1 MSKEKKIEVKDRK
14 RWLIHLFSSLGIWFI
29 FMLILIT
36 FINNIND
43 HVGVIMLIYVISF
56 VVMIAYWIYTYKI
69 FNKYVSVKEY
79 REINKNIADIVL
91 KKQLTKQGFDEDEIS
106 EILKDRPISNLVQ
119 NQQSGSVRD
128 NVSSLEDLKED
139 FNVTKQYITKQGLGM
154 YADSESKQIAII
166 NPNKSITYVDFKDIY
181 SYEIKT
187 LDYGS
192 GNSAIA
198 LASITGNT
206 SLYGLGMA
214 NNMAGNKQVVGFM
227 IELTLKDLDSDKVVV
242 HFLNKKLL
250 NNSVEFAQIEEIVKS
265 ATKLFDK
272 IIDTNNK
279 PQKNNLSEI
288 KELKELLDMGAI
300 TQEEFNEKKK
310 ELLK

>member
-1 MSKEKKIEVKDRK
+1 MDKDKNIQVKDTK
-14 RWLIHLFSSLGIWFI
+14 KWLIHVFSSMGIWFVI
-29 FMLILIT
+29 LMIIFSVIDANENQDTFML
-36 FINNIND
+36 
-43 HVGVIMLIYVISF
+43 MF
-56 VVMIAYWIYTYKI
+56 VVSFAIVIAYWIYTYQI
-69 FNKYVSVKEY
+69 CNKYVSVKEY

-91 KKQLTKQGFDEDEIS
+91 KKQLTKQGFDENEIV
-106 EILKDRPISNLVQ
+106 EILKDRPISNIVQ
-119 NQQSGSVRD
+119 NQQSGNTRD

-166 NPNKSITYVDFKDIY
+166 NPNKSITYVDFNEVY

-198 LASITGNT
+198 LASITGNA

-227 IELTLKDLDSDKVVV
+227 IELTLKDLDSDKVIV

-250 NNSVEFAQIEEIVKS
+250 NNSVEFAEIEEIVKS

-288 KELKELLDMGAI
+288 KELKELFDMGAI
-300 TQEEFNEKKK
+300 TQEEFDEKKK

>member
-1 MSKEKKIEVKDRK
+1 MSKEKKIKVKDLK
-14 RWLIHLFSSLGIWFI
+14 KWLIHVFSSMGIWFVILMIIFSAIDVNENQDI
-29 FMLILIT
+29 FMLI
-36 FINNIND
+36 F
-43 HVGVIMLIYVISF
+43 VISF
-56 VVMIAYWIYTYKI
+56 AAVIAYWIYTYQI
-69 FNKYVSVKEY
+69 CNKYVSITEY
-79 REINKNIADIVL
+79 REMNKNVADVVL
-91 KKQLTKQGFDEDEIS
+91 RPQLEKQEFSEEEINN
-106 EILKDRPISNLVQ
+106 ILKGRPVSKLVQ
-119 NQQSGSVRD
+119 SQQSTKERV
-128 NVSSLEDLKED
+128 NASSIEDLKED

-154 YADSESKQIAII
+154 YADSESKQVAII
-166 NPNKSITYVDFKDIY
+166 NPNKSITYVDFKDVY

-198 LASITGNT
+198 LASITGNS

-227 IELTLKDLDSDKVVV
+227 IELTLKDLDSDKVIV

-250 NNSVEFAQIEEIVKS
+250 NNSIEFKEIEEIVKS

-272 IIDTNNK
+272 IIDGNK
-279 PQKNNLSEI
+279 EMPKNNLSEI
-288 KELKELLDMGAI
+288 KELKELLDMGAV
-300 TQEEFNEKKK
+300 TQEEFDEKKK

>member
-1 MSKEKKIEVKDRK
+1 MSKEKKIKVKDLK
-14 RWLIHLFSSLGIWFI
+14 KWLIHVFSSMGIWFVILMIIFSAIDVNENQDI
-29 FMLILIT
+29 FMLI
-36 FINNIND
+36 F
-43 HVGVIMLIYVISF
+43 VISF
-56 VVMIAYWIYTYKI
+56 AAVIAYWIYTYQI
-69 FNKYVSVKEY
+69 CNKYVSVKEY
-79 REINKNIADIVL
+79 REINKNFADIVL
-91 KKQLTKQGFDEDEIS
+91 KQQLAKQGFDENEII

-119 NQQSGSVRD
+119 NQQSGSARD

-166 NPNKSITYVDFKDIY
+166 NPNKSIAYVDFKDVY

-227 IELTLKDLDSDKVVV
+227 IELTLKDLDSDKVIV

-250 NNSVEFAQIEEIVKS
+250 NNSIEFKEIEEIVKS

-300 TQEEFNEKKK
+300 TQEEFDEKKK

>member
-14 RWLIHLFSSLGIWFI
+14 KWLIHLFSSLGIWFI

-36 FINNIND
+36 FTDNIND
-43 HVGVIMLIYVISF
+43 HVDVIMLIYVISF
-56 VVMIAYWIYTYKI
+56 VVMIAYWIYTYKL

-79 REINKNIADIVL
+79 REINKNIVDIVL

-106 EILKDRPISNLVQ
+106 EILKDRPMSNLVQ

-139 FNVTKQYITKQGLGM
+139 FNFTKQYITKQGLGM

-187 LDYGS
+187 LYYGS

-272 IIDTNNK
+272 IIDMNNK
-279 PQKNNLSEI
+279 PQKNNLNEI

>member
-14 RWLIHLFSSLGIWFI
+14 KWLIHLFSSLGIWFI

-36 FINNIND
+36 FTDNIND
-43 HVGVIMLIYVISF
+43 HVDVIMLIYVISF
-56 VVMIAYWIYTYKI
+56 VVMIAYWIYTYKL

-79 REINKNIADIVL
+79 REINKNIVDIVL

-106 EILKDRPISNLVQ
+106 EILKDRPMSNLVQ

-139 FNVTKQYITKQGLGM
+139 FNFTKQYITKQGLGM

-187 LDYGS
+187 LYYGS

-272 IIDTNNK
+272 IIDMNNK

-300 TQEEFNEKKK
+300 SREEFDEKTK

>member
-1 MSKEKKIEVKDRK
+1 MSKEKKIKVKDLK
-14 RWLIHLFSSLGIWFI
+14 KWLIHVFSSMGIWFVI
-29 FMLILIT
+29 LMIIFSAIDANENQDTFMLI
-36 FINNIND
+36 F
-43 HVGVIMLIYVISF
+43 VISF
-56 VVMIAYWIYTYKI
+56 AAVIAYWIYTYQI
-69 FNKYVSVKEY
+69 CNKYVSVKEY
-79 REINKNIADIVL
+79 REINKNFADIVL
-91 KKQLTKQGFDEDEIS
+91 KQQLAKQGFDENDII

-119 NQQSGSVRD
+119 NQQSGSARD

-154 YADSESKQIAII
+154 YADSDSKQVAII
-166 NPNKSITYVDFKDIY
+166 NPNKSITYVDFKDVY
-181 SYEIKT
+181 SYEVKT

-198 LASITGNT
+198 LASITGNA

-227 IELTLKDLDSDKVVV
+227 IELTLKDLDSDKVIV

-250 NNSVEFAQIEEIVKS
+250 NNSVEFKEIEEIVTS

-272 IIDTNNK
+272 IIDVNK
-279 PQKNNLSEI
+279 EMPKNSLSEI

-300 TQEEFNEKKK
+300 SQEEFDEKKK
-310 ELLK
+310 QLLR

>member
-1 MSKEKKIEVKDRK
+1 MSKEKKIKVKDLK
-14 RWLIHLFSSLGIWFI
+14 KWCIHLFASLGIYVLLS
-29 FMLILIT
+29 LIVLSMQD
-36 FINNIND
+36 NISD
-43 HVGVIMLIYVISF
+43 DLTLSLTLFPLLAMFG
-56 VVMIAYWIYTYKI
+56 YWIYSYI
-69 FNKYVSVKEY
+69 VCNKYVDVNEY
-79 REINKNIADIVL
+79 REMNKNITDIVL
-91 KKQLTKQGFDEDEIS
+91 RSQLEKQEFSEKEIN
-106 EILKDRPISNLVQ
+106 EILRNRPMSNFVQ
-119 NQQSGSVRD
+119 NQQSVNARF
-128 NVSSLEDLKED
+128 NINPIEDLKED
-139 FNVTKQYITKQGLGM
+139 FKVTKQYITKQGLGM

-198 LASITGNT
+198 LASITGNS

-227 IELTLKDLDSDKVVV
+227 IELTLKDLDSDKVIV

-250 NNSVEFAQIEEIVKS
+250 NNSVEFSEIEEIVNS

-288 KELKELLDMGAI
+288 KELKELLDMGAV
-300 TQEEFNEKKK
+300 TQEEFDEKKK

>member
-1 MSKEKKIEVKDRK
+1 MQN
-14 RWLIHLFSSLGIWFI
+14 I
-29 FMLILIT
+29 FWT
-36 FINNIND
+36 
-43 HVGVIMLIYVISF
+43 
-56 VVMIAYWIYTYKI
+56 
-69 FNKYVSVKEY
+69 
-79 REINKNIADIVL
+79 
-91 KKQLTKQGFDEDEIS
+91 
-106 EILKDRPISNLVQ
+106 
-119 NQQSGSVRD
+119 
-128 NVSSLEDLKED
+128 
-139 FNVTKQYITKQGLGM
+139 
-154 YADSESKQIAII
+154 
-166 NPNKSITYVDFKDIY
+166 NKSITYVDFKDIY

-198 LASITGNT
+198 LASITGNA

-227 IELTLKDLDSDKVVV
+227 IELTLKDLDSDKVIV

-250 NNSVEFAQIEEIVKS
+250 NNSAEFSEIEEIVNS

-288 KELKELLDMGAI
+288 KELKELIDMGAI
-300 TQEEFNEKKK
+300 SREEFDEKKK

>member
-1 MSKEKKIEVKDRK
+1 MSKEKKIKVKDLK
-14 RWLIHLFSSLGIWFI
+14 KWCIHLFASLGIYV
-29 FMLILIT
+29 LYT
-36 FINNIND
+36 FIVLSFQDTIGD
-43 HVGVIMLIYVISF
+43 DLMLSLALF
-56 VVMIAYWIYTYKI
+56 PLFAMFGYWIYSYI
-69 FNKYVSVKEY
+69 VNNKYVTITEY
-79 REINKNIADIVL
+79 REMNRNTVDVVL
-91 KKQLTKQGFDEDEIS
+91 RKQLVKQGFSEEEIND
-106 EILKDRPISNLVQ
+106 ILKDRPVSKLVQ
-119 NQQSGSVRD
+119 NQQLENSRF
-128 NVSSLEDLKED
+128 NLSSIDDLKED

-154 YADSESKQIAII
+154 YVDSGSKQIAII
-166 NPNKSITYVDFKDIY
+166 NPNKSITYIDFKDIY

-227 IELTLKDLDSDKVVV
+227 IELTLKDLDSDKVIV

-250 NNSVEFAQIEEIVKS
+250 NNSIEFKEIEEIVTS

-272 IIDTNNK
+272 IIDGNK
-279 PQKNNLSEI
+279 EMPKNSLSEI

-300 TQEEFNEKKK
+300 TQEEFDEKKK
-310 ELLK
+310 QLLR